1 MWFII
6 LTFILI
12 AGVYLASD
20 YYFIYYYNTH
30 HIKID
35 NMHKIKTSNNSSYPK
50 S

>member
-6 LTFILI
+6 LTLILI

-20 YYFIYYYNTH
+20 YYFIYYNTH

-35 NMHKIKTSNNSSYPK
+35 NMHKIKTSNNSSSPK